1 MAGKYIGIDLGG
13 TAIKFGE
20 VTEDGKIVAQWQVDT
35 SKDVIGTMAEEIK
48 SHYDLADING
58 IGMTVPGPISNKGF
72 LPVCA
77 NVPEIKNTY
86 PAKDLSAKL
95 GAEGS
100 HIKCA
105 AGNDGKL
112 AALGEYAFGA
122 AKKYNSLI
130 MATIGTAIGGGI
142 ILDGGNMI
150 YGAHD
155 VAAELSHIHV
165 KDGEEVQCGCGG
177 HGCLEQYASGTG
189 LVREAK
195 RALDRSDEPSAL
207 RVIDRDKMQAVD
219 VVNAAKHGDA
229 LADGVVR
236 YCFGYLGQEFANL
249 SVIIDPEVYI
259 IGGGVSKAGQYLIDV
274 IREKYESSIHL
285 FKEPADIVLA
295 ELGND
300 AGILG
305 AAKLVM

>member
-1 MAGKYIGIDLGG
+1 MKYIGIDLGG

-20 VTEDGKIVAQWQVDT
+20 VSEAGEITGKWEIPT
-35 SKDVIGTMAEEIK
+35 PSDVIGAMADEIK
-48 SHYDLADING
+48 SHYDLSELTG
-58 IGMTVPGPISNKGF
+58 IGMTVPGPVSNEGF
-72 LPVCA
+72 LPICA
-77 NVPEIKNTY
+77 NVPAIRGIY
-86 PAKDLSAKL
+86 PAKSLSEKL
-95 GAEGS
+95 GPEGK
-100 HIKCA
+100 HIKCL

-122 AKKYNSLI
+122 AKNYSSVV

-142 ILDGGNMI
+142 VLPGGQML

-165 KDGEEVQCGCGG
+165 KDGEPVQCGCGA

-195 RALDRSDEPSAL
+195 RAMDRSDEPSAL
-207 RVIDRDKMQAVD
+207 REINRDIMQAKD
-219 VVNAAKHGDA
+219 VLDVAKAGDRM
-229 LADGVVR
+229 ADEVVH
-236 YCFGYLGQEFANL
+236 YCFGYLGRIFANL
-249 SVIIDPEVYI
+249 SVIIDPEVFI
-259 IGGGVSKAGQYLIDV
+259 IGGGVSRAGQYLVDV
-274 IREKYESSIHL
+274 IRESYVPALTILKT
-285 FKEPADIVLA
+285 PADIVLA

-305 AAKLVM
+305 AVKLVM